1 MEFKWAMIAAIL
13 VFGSL
18 FAVIAVGE
26 YSKGQCHIEG
36 IRAGLTDT
44 AITNICGKAR

>member
-1 MEFKWAMIAAIL
+1 MEVKWIMIFATIT
-13 VFGSL
+13 FGGI
-18 FAVIAVGE
+18 FASISITE

>member
-1 MEFKWAMIAAIL
+1 MEFKWVMIATTVL
-13 VFGSL
+13 FGSL
-18 FAVIAVGE
+18 FAVIGVSE
-26 YSKGQCHIEG
+26 YTKSQCHIEG

>member
-1 MEFKWAMIAAIL
+1 MEVKWIAIASTLI
-13 VFGSL
+13 FGSM
-18 FAVIAVGE
+18 FSVIAVGE

-36 IRAGLTDT
+36 IRAGLTDA

>member
-1 MEFKWAMIAAIL
+1 METKWLCIL
-13 VFGSL
+13 GIVTFGGI
-18 FAVIAVGE
+18 FASITITE

-44 AITNICGKAR
+44 VITNICGKAR